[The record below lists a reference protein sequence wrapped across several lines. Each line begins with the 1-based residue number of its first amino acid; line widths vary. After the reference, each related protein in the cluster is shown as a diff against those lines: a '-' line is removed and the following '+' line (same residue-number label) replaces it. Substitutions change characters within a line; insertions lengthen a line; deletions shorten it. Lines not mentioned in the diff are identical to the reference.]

1 MGQRITIVLD
11 DELLVKLRNLQ
22 AKKLRNSQESVS
34 FSRILNE
41 VLETGL
47 KKK

>member
-11 DELLVKLRNLQ
+11 DELMVKLRNLQ